1 MSSSP
6 AAALQDLV
14 HSYFAVSVSAQAAQD
29 PSSAFHAAWLLFVTA
44 KACLL
49 QPYPD
54 LVTSFNLLI
63 CVVNE
68 MLAHMPAAERSVQ
81 LTEAAF
87 FPIRTETNAVDTLQS
102 LCLTNKGNLHA
113 VRAVNASLDLLLGQ
127 AVLAAG
133 DDGKAPL
140 QPHEEHPTGG
150 ALTSC
155 SYYPGW
161 LSSPQATAAISQ
173 QLAAQYEQ
181 TYAAGGQVDERPFLE
196 RAAQQQ
202 LMAAQAQGPPSMT
215 KCTVGTPRM

>member
-1 MSSSP
+1 MSYSP
-6 AAALQDLV
+6 ATALQDLV

-29 PSSAFHAAWLLFVTA
+29 PSSAFYAAWLLFITA
-44 KACLL
+44 KARLL

-133 DDGKAPL
+133 DNGRAPL
-140 QPHEEHPTGG
+140 QPPEEHSTG

-173 QLAAQYEQ
+173 ELAAQYEQ